1 MKKLAKIGNVLAFV
15 SAVGLAGCEKKAE
28 EAPSGGEVGKTV
40 NANVGG
46 AVATGVPECDD
57 YLKAFEALT
66 KCDKAGPA
74 LEGLKQGL
82 EASKAA
88 WGSWKDMDEASRKAA
103 QQAAGPGCKAGADAI
118 KQTAASMGC
127 N

>member
-1 MKKLAKIGNVLAFV
+1 MKKIAKIGSALAFV
-15 SAVGLAGCEKKAE
+15 AVAGLAGCDKKAE
-28 EAPSGGEVGKTV
+28 EAPSGSGEGKTV
-40 NANVGG
+40 NANLSGL
-46 AVATGVPECDD
+46 TGVPECDE

-74 LEGLKQGL
+74 LDGLKQGL
-82 EASKAA
+82 EASKTA
-88 WGSWKDMDEASRKAA
+88 WSSWKDLDDASRKAA

>member
-1 MKKLAKIGNVLAFV
+1 MKKSAKTGTALAFV
-15 SAVGLAGCEKKAE
+15 AVACFAGCEKKAE
-28 EAPSGGEVGKTV
+28 EATSAGGEGKTV
-40 NANVGG
+40 NANLSGL
-46 AVATGVPECDD
+46 TGVPECDE

-74 LEGLKQGL
+74 LDGLKQGL
-82 EASKAA
+82 EASKTA
-88 WGSWKDMDEASRKAA
+88 WGSWKDLDEASRKAA

>member
-1 MKKLAKIGNVLAFV
+1 MKKLAKIGTALTLV
-15 SAVGLAGCEKKAE
+15 SAVCLAGCDKKAE

-57 YLKAFEALT
+57 YLKAFDALT

>member
-1 MKKLAKIGNVLAFV
+1 MKKLARIGTVLTLV
-15 SAVGLAGCEKKAE
+15 SAVFVAGCDKKAE
-28 EAPSGGEVGKTV
+28 EAPNAGEVGKSV

-46 AVATGVPECDD
+46 STATGVPECDE

-74 LEGLKQGL
+74 LDGLKQGL
-82 EASKAA
+82 EASKTA
-88 WGSWKDMDEASRKAA
+88 WGSWKDMDETSRKAA

-118 KQTAASMGC
+118 KQTASSLGC

>member
-1 MKKLAKIGNVLAFV
+1 MKRIAKIGTALTFV
-15 SAVGLAGCEKKAE
+15 SAVCLAGCDKKAE
-28 EAPSGGEVGKTV
+28 EAPSGGGEGKTV
-40 NANVGG
+40 NANLGG
-46 AVATGVPECDD
+46 STATGVPECDE

-74 LEGLKQGL
+74 LDGLKQAL
-82 EASKAA
+82 EASKTA
-88 WGSWKDMDEASRKAA
+88 WGAWKDMDEASRKAA

-118 KQTAASMGC
+118 KQTASSMGC